1 LLGELRTTLAGSE
14 TRRLLVIELS
24 ELLTAEAANKRVV
37 NEFLDAEGPEIVYD
51 ISSSMRVRLS
61 PSQPYPTLALARTP
75 TLAVALAPTLSL
87 TLALTLTLGELDG
100 RREEWHDE
108 QAE

>member
-1 LLGELRTTLAGSE
+1 
-14 TRRLLVIELS
+14 
-24 ELLTAEAANKRVV
+24 
-37 NEFLDAEGPEIVYD
+37 
-51 ISSSMRVRLS
+51 MRVWLS
-61 PSQPYPTLALARTP
+61 PSQPYPTLARTRTL

-87 TLALTLTLGELDG
+87 TLTLPLTVGELDG

>member
-1 LLGELRTTLAGSE
+1 MGNTDALSLSLTL
-14 TRRLLVIELS
+14 TLS
-24 ELLTAEAANKRVV
+24 
-37 NEFLDAEGPEIVYD
+37 
-51 ISSSMRVRLS
+51 
-61 PSQPYPTLALARTP
+61 
-75 TLAVALAPTLSL
+75 LSL